1 MSETHRARK
10 DMGNVLKQASLP
22 KRTNGGAHV
31 EKCPYGQEKPKKEPA
46 LLRMPD
52 MSQIPLNQQVDNE
65 LMFTREVLC
74 AMIKQAYLDAKN
86 DTEYVTAE
94 NQRARELNQRS
105 AIEFL
110 NSEFYRDLCTALG
123 DCSGVGLPPDKI
135 KKEALK

>member
-1 MSETHRARK
+1 
-10 DMGNVLKQASLP
+10 MGNVLKQASLP

-31 EKCPYGQEKPKKEPA
+31 EKCPYGAEKPKKEPA

-52 MSQIPLNQQVDNE
+52 LPQISPYQQVDNE

-94 NQRARELNQRS
+94 NQRERERNQRS

-110 NSEFYRDLCTALG
+110 NSEFYRDICKALG
-123 DCSGVGLPPDKI
+123 DSTGVGLPPDKI